1 MLTLVSFQ
9 VIRPVDEDGNKVD
22 DEWDVGRQLSNQA
35 SQVAL
40 EAEELALLGLTPVK
54 GLLLYGPVRTVLIH
68 TYQMH
73 VQLYH

>member
-1 MLTLVSFQ
+1 MVSFQ
-9 VIRPVDEDGNKVD
+9 VIRPVDEDGNNKVD

-54 GLLLYGPVRTVLIH
+54 GLLLYGPVRIVLSRIH
-68 TYQMH
+68 IYQIY
-73 VQLYH
+73 VQQCH